1 MELPRWLTKT
11 TNLNRLIVGNSD
23 MLDHIPAEVL
33 SQSDGDNCFH
43 RLRDHYADLDQAKP
57 LRDVKLLVLGN
68 GRIGKTQVCRRLRGE
83 AFEEDAN
90 STHGVTVHT
99 QAFSLPG
106 DEEEDAQLNVWDFGG
121 QDIYHGTHALFLRT
135 RAVFLIV
142 WTPDSETGESR
153 HGGLTFRNQ
162 PLAYWLDYVCHFGG
176 ADCPV
181 LIVQN
186 QCDGGRGQRLN
197 LPVEQAHLA
206 PLKADGRFI
215 RALAYSARDD
225 HGRAGLEEALQTA
238 ILDLRERHGMPM
250 MGANRLAVWRQLQ
263 AWRSADAN
271 RPEARREH
279 RLLPYD
285 RFQALCDEREVHG
298 PETFVEVLHHAGVV
312 YFRPDL
318 FDRRLMLDQS
328 WALEKIYALFHRQ
341 AVYRPLRR
349 WGGRFTRRDLHDL
362 LWEREGLSEPDQESL
377 LGMMQSSGICF
388 VHRRKNE
395 DGETEYVAPE
405 LLPEG
410 RETMY
415 SELAA
420 RWDAI
425 PGEPMAFEFR
435 YPFLTPAISRAVLS
449 DLGDQVGK
457 SALYW
462 RFGVCIYE
470 AQTGANAIVEQSL
483 DADGYGGVIRI
494 EAKGR
499 RPEKLLRLLAVRI
512 NRLNQSLGY
521 AAEQAGDLPGAA
533 KANIE
538 REKSPS
544 LNATLPPNTVPN
556 SPEVFVSYRWGQDAH
571 EPLVNDLYAALNG
584 KPYDLIIDK
593 HNLPV
598 GDRISHFMNRL
609 SKGRCI
615 VVVVS
620 AGYLRSESCLY
631 ELYRIWRNARH
642 DDKAFLKRVVPLVQD
657 GADIGSPAQRIRH
670 AAHWRTQYQEVEA
683 LIQEHGSDVVGEE
696 DFHRHRLLGE
706 YQRHIGDMLAL
717 INDRNVP
724 RDSVAL
730 RENDFRVV
738 RDLIERAIA

>member
-1 MELPRWLTKT
+1 M
-11 TNLNRLIVGNSD
+11 I
-23 MLDHIPAEVL
+23 
-33 SQSDGDNCFH
+33 
-43 RLRDHYADLDQAKP
+43 
-57 LRDVKLLVLGN
+57 
-68 GRIGKTQVCRRLRGE
+68 
-83 AFEEDAN
+83 
-90 STHGVTVHT
+90 
-99 QAFSLPG
+99 
-106 DEEEDAQLNVWDFGG
+106 
-121 QDIYHGTHALFLRT
+121 RT
-135 RAVFLIV
+135 A
-142 WTPDSETGESR
+142 S
-153 HGGLTFRNQ
+153 
-162 PLAYWLDYVCHFGG
+162 
-176 ADCPV
+176 
-181 LIVQN
+181 
-186 QCDGGRGQRLN
+186 
-197 LPVEQAHLA
+197 
-206 PLKADGRFI
+206 
-215 RALAYSARDD
+215 
-225 HGRAGLEEALQTA
+225 
-238 ILDLRERHGMPM
+238 
-250 MGANRLAVWRQLQ
+250 
-263 AWRSADAN
+263 
-271 RPEARREH
+271 
-279 RLLPYD
+279 
-285 RFQALCDEREVHG
+285 
-298 PETFVEVLHHAGVV
+298 
-312 YFRPDL
+312 
-318 FDRRLMLDQS
+318 
-328 WALEKIYALFHRQ
+328 
-341 AVYRPLRR
+341 
-349 WGGRFTRRDLHDL
+349 
-362 LWEREGLSEPDQESL
+362 
-377 LGMMQSSGICF
+377 
-388 VHRRKNE
+388 
-395 DGETEYVAPE
+395 
-405 LLPEG
+405 
-410 RETMY
+410 
-415 SELAA
+415 
-420 RWDAI
+420 
-425 PGEPMAFEFR
+425 
-435 YPFLTPAISRAVLS
+435 
-449 DLGDQVGK
+449 
-457 SALYW
+457 
-462 RFGVCIYE
+462 
-470 AQTGANAIVEQSL
+470 
-483 DADGYGGVIRI
+483 
-494 EAKGR
+494 
-499 RPEKLLRLLAVRI
+499 